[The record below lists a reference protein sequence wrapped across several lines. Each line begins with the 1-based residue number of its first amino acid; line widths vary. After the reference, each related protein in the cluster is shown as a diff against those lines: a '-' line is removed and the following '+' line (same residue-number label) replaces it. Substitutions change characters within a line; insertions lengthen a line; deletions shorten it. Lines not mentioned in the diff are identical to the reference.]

1 MKKFLIG
8 LLIII
13 TLFIILLYWSLN
25 STPKDYKKGDI
36 IGVESLDKI
45 DFQKTDSVLIAAS
58 TLYKGD
64 MLKEIMQGEHY
75 RAAWETPVKVP
86 VVFLDSLKGGL
97 TPVKEGGGMQTHSL
111 KVLDK
116 DGILY
121 TFRSINKDPEPLV
134 PDVAKTLGMENII
147 IDGISAQ
154 HPYAA
159 IVVARLADEI
169 DILHTHPQAVFVPKQ
184 KALGKYDDEYGNA
197 LYLFEYETE
206 GDKNWTQFS
215 NVKELVD
222 TKDLQEIKAE
232 GKKQITF
239 DQNMLVRSRLFD
251 MIIGDWDRHA
261 EQWGWA
267 LQENDTLINAI
278 PIPSDRDNA
287 FFHLDGIIP
296 SIISNEKVKP
306 ELRSFEET
314 IDHMP
319 GLVKRFDRYFLLHVP
334 MDVFMKEA
342 KNIQENLTD
351 DAIAKAFNVWPKE
364 LYDLDGESIISKI
377 KSRRD
382 NILKYAEDFKNSID
396 KQGEL
401 SEPIMG
407 SEELEL
413 PENVFRCFDC
423 N

>member
-1 MKKFLIG
+1 MKKFLLG
-8 LLIII
+8 FLII
-13 TLFIILLYWSLN
+13 LAVFIILVYWSLN
-25 STPKDYKKGDI
+25 STPNDYKKGDI
-36 IGVESLDKI
+36 IGVDNIDKI

-75 RAAWETPVKVP
+75 RAAWETAVKVP
-86 VVFLDSLKGGL
+86 VVFLDTLKGGL
-97 TPVKEGGGMQTHSL
+97 IPEKEGGGKQTHSL

-147 IDGISAQ
+147 IDGVSAQ

-159 IVVARLADEI
+159 IVVAKLADVL
-169 DILHTHPQAVFVPKQ
+169 DIPHTHPQAVFVPKQ
-184 KALGKYDDEYGNA
+184 KALGKYSDDYGNA

-206 GDKNWTQFS
+206 GDVNWTKYP

-222 TKDLQEIKAE
+222 TKDLQELKAE
-232 GKKQITF
+232 AEKKITF
-239 DQNMLVRSRLFD
+239 DAQALIRVRLFD

-296 SIISNEKVKP
+296 SIISHENVKP

-314 IDHMP
+314 INHMP

-334 MDVFMKEA
+334 MEVFLEQA
-342 KNIQENLTD
+342 RYIQNNLTD
-351 DAIAKAFNVWPKE
+351 AAIEKSFKVWPRE
-364 LYDLDGESIISKI
+364 LYDLDGETIINKI

-382 NILKYAEDFKNSID
+382 NIVKYAEDFKIAID
-396 KQGEL
+396 QQGEL
-401 SEPIMG
+401 TEAIMG
-407 SEELEL
+407 SDKLDL
-413 PENVFRCFDC
+413 PENVFRCFEC
-423 N
+423 E